1 MGAIA
6 ALVVVIGIVCV
17 IYGFMERAKAQRVTS
32 APLLRTGEVEGQPGG
47 AAVSVEGNVVCSQP
61 LIAPFS
67 GVPCLYYSIKAT
79 AEWKAGDTK
88 KTKEI
93 SSTKMAAQFSVDDGS
108 GPVAIDA
115 REGGT
120 FEPTQKKSE
129 TKGAGLVGGI
139 TGKELMFGQYVV
151 STGALG
157 LGTSYRVDE
166 EVLPVERRLY
176 VCGAA
181 SNGAI
186 AAPSGLRSLLV
197 SHKSRGDLLGSALKT
212 SKLALAGGFS
222 GVLVGTIVGVI
233 SRLMAPDASAAADK
247 HPTAILVPD
256 PDAPSEPT
264 AAAVMDT
271 SGIAPP
277 VEPASAPRATK
288 SGHGASAHLKAK

>member
-6 ALVVVIGIVCV
+6 ALIVVIGIVCV

-32 APLLRTGEVEGQPGG
+32 APLLRTGEVKGQAGG
-47 AAVSVEGNVVCSQP
+47 TAVSSEGNVVCPQP

-67 GVPCLYYSIKAT
+67 GAPCLYYSIKAT

-88 KTKEI
+88 KTKEL
-93 SSTKMAAQFSVDDGS
+93 SSTKMAAQFWLDDGS

-151 STGALG
+151 ATGALG

-166 EVLPVERRLY
+166 EVLPLERRLY

-186 AAPSGLRSLLV
+186 GAPSGLRSLLV
-197 SHKSRGDLLGSALKT
+197 SHKSREDLLGSALKT

-222 GVLVGTIVGVI
+222 SVLVGTIVGVI
-233 SRLMAPDASAAADK
+233 SRLIAPA
-247 HPTAILVPD
+247 PTANTTPPEPVLVALP
-256 PDAPSEPT
+256 PG
-264 AAAVMDT
+264 AAEAEATDT
-271 SGIAPP
+271 SGTAPA
-277 VEPASAPRATK
+277 VQPASAPQPTK
-288 SGHGASAHLKAK
+288 GTRSTTAHLKAK

>member
-6 ALVVVIGIVCV
+6 ALIVVIGIVCV

-32 APLLRTGEVEGQPGG
+32 ARLFRTGEVKDQAGG
-47 AAVSVEGNVVCSQP
+47 TAVSAEGNVVCPQP

-88 KTKEI
+88 KTKEL
-93 SSTKMAAQFSVDDGS
+93 SSTKMAAQFWLDDGS
-108 GPVAIDA
+108 GPVVIDA

-139 TGKELMFGQYVV
+139 TGKELMFGQFVV

-157 LGTSYRVDE
+157 LGTSYRVEE
-166 EVLPVERRLY
+166 EVLPLERRLY

-186 AAPSGLRSLLV
+186 GAPSGLRSLLI
-197 SHKSRGDLLGSALKT
+197 SHKSREDLLGSAMKT

-233 SRLMAPDASAAADK
+233 SRLMAPDATAAADK

-256 PDAPSEPT
+256 PEAAPEST
-264 AAAVMDT
+264 AAAVTDT
-271 SGIAPP
+271 NGTAPA
-277 VEPASAPRATK
+277 VEPAAAPRPTKGAT
-288 SGHGASAHLKAK
+288 AHLKTK